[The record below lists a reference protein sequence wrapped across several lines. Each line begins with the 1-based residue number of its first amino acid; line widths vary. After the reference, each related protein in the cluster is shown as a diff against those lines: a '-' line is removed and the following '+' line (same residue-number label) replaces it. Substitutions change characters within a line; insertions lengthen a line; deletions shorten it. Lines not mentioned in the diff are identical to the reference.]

1 MTAWSLTYQGF
12 SPSQEGLREAL
23 CTVGNG
29 YLATRGAAPES
40 RAGDVHYPGTY
51 AAGCYNRL
59 RDTLAGETVE
69 NESIVNLPNWLPLT
83 FRIADGGWFSLAD
96 VELLEYQQELD
107 MRRAVLTRLVRFRD
121 GSGRTTRV
129 TQRRFAHMEQPHLCG
144 LQTTFLPEDWSGQLA
159 VRSAL
164 DGTVENSG
172 VERYRKLSG
181 RHLRPVR
188 AEPVDPETVLLVMET
203 SQSHVQFAEAAR
215 TRVLRNHEPVE
226 TGRQVTA
233 EADWIGHDFTIEVDS
248 GEGCT
253 VDKLVAVYTSRDRA
267 ISEPAVAAV
276 NAVARA
282 GSFDEL
288 LARHERAWARL
299 WGRCHIDVDG
309 TDETQRAV
317 RLHTFH
323 LLQTVSENNTGLDAG
338 VPARG
343 LHGEAYRGHV
353 LWDELF
359 VFPLLTLRLPSVTR
373 TLLRYRHSRLPEA
386 RWAARQ
392 AGFAGAMYPWQS
404 GSDGREESQRLHL
417 NPVSGRWL
425 PDVTY
430 RQRHIG
436 SAVAYSAW
444 QYYQAT
450 RDDEFLSHH
459 GAEMILDI
467 ARFWSSAAR
476 YDHGRDRYVI
486 RGVVGPDEF
495 HTGYPG
501 GPEEGIDN
509 NAYTNIMAAWVLQRA
524 LDVLQILPRQRAAEL
539 SEQLGIGPEETGRWE
554 GICRRLFVPFHDDG
568 VISQFEGYG
577 DLAEF
582 DWEAYRDKYGDIR
595 RLDRILEAEHD
606 SANRYKL
613 SKQADVLMI
622 FYLLSADEL
631 REVLA
636 KLGYEWE
643 PDQIIR
649 TIEYYLAR
657 TSHGST
663 LSAVVHAWVLSRAHR
678 ARAIE
683 YFREALSADVAD
695 IQGGTTAEG
704 IHLAA
709 MAGSLDVIQRCF
721 AGVEIREDTLWLNPY
736 WPAEMGVLELAIRY
750 RGNPV
755 MLRVTGTQVRVAVNG
770 GKQPPIRI
778 GCREQVVTLR
788 PGEAVEMPFPG
799 AD

>member
-1 MTAWSLTYQGF
+1 MTAWSLAYQGF
-12 SPSQEGLREAL
+12 SPAEEGLREAL

-83 FRIADGGWFSLAD
+83 FRIAGGGWFSLAD
-96 VELLEYQQELD
+96 VELLDYRQELD
-107 MRRAVLTRLVRFRD
+107 MRRGVLTRLVRFRD
-121 GSGRTTRV
+121 QAGRTTRL

-144 LQTTFLPEDWSGQLA
+144 LQTTFLPEDWSGQLT

-172 VERYRKLSG
+172 VERYRKLSAH
-181 RHLRPVR
+181 HLRPVR
-188 AEPVDPETVLLVMET
+188 AEQADAGTLLLVMET
-203 SQSHVQFAEAAR
+203 SQSHIQFAEAAR
-215 TRVLRNHEPVE
+215 TLVLRHREPVE
-226 TGRQVTA
+226 AERQVTA
-233 EADWIGHDFTIEVDS
+233 EAGWIGQDFTIEVDS

-267 ISEPAVAAV
+267 ICEPALTAV
-276 NAVARA
+276 SAVARA

-299 WGRCHIDVDG
+299 WDRCHIDVDG

-359 VFPLLTLRLPSVTR
+359 VFPILTLRLPSVTR

-386 RWAARQ
+386 RWAAAQ

-404 GSDGREESQRLHL
+404 GSDGREESQRIHL
-417 NPVSGRWL
+417 NPVSGRWVA
-425 PDVTY
+425 DTSY

-467 ARFWSSAAR
+467 ARFWSSVAR

-495 HTGYPG
+495 HTGYPDR
-501 GPEEGIDN
+501 PEEGIDN
-509 NAYTNIMAAWVLQRA
+509 NAYTNVMAAWVLQRA
-524 LDVLQILPRQRAAEL
+524 LDILQILPRQRAAEL
-539 SEQLGIGPEETGRWE
+539 TEKLGIGPEETGRWE
-554 GICRRLFVPFHDDG
+554 GICRRLFVPFHEDG
-568 VISQFEGYG
+568 VISQFEGYE

-582 DWEAYRDKYGDIR
+582 DWEAYREKYGDIR

-606 SANRYKL
+606 TANRYKL
-613 SKQADVLMI
+613 SKQADVLML
-622 FYLLSADEL
+622 FYLLSAEEL
-631 REVLA
+631 RDVLA
-636 KLGYEWE
+636 NLGYRWE

-663 LSAVVHAWVLSRAHR
+663 LSAVVHAWVLARAHR
-678 ARAIE
+678 SRAIE
-683 YFREALSADVAD
+683 YFQEALSADVTD

-755 MLRVTGTQVRVAVNG
+755 LLRVTGTQVRVAVNG

-778 GCREQVVTLR
+778 ACRDQVVTLR
-788 PGEAVEMPFPG
+788 PGEAAEMPFPRPE
-799 AD
+799 